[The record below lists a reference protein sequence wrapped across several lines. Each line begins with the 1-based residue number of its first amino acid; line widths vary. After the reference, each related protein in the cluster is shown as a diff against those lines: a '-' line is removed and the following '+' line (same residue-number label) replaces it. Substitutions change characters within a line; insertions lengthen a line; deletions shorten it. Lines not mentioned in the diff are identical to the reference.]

1 MKSLIPALIAL
12 CIALPALARDAA
24 VDPGKH
30 GLPDKEAVA
39 TKANI
44 EHMEAN
50 PQVARD
56 VLAEAKAQGDHK
68 AARAALQALC
78 NSLDAA
84 GYAGVKAAGWQ
95 LEGEALTAYQASMM
109 AYRLGDPAALESV
122 QRAQMDFR
130 SYGFKVYQQYVA
142 GRLKAMPLA
151 QREEWLAG
159 EYAAMVL
166 DAGPAVGQSNVVAYL
181 ETLLTATRKALNK

>member
-1 MKSLIPALIAL
+1 MKILTAAALLIAF
-12 CIALPALARDAA
+12 ALPVLAKDTA
-24 VDPGKH
+24 VDPAAH

-95 LEGEALTAYQASMM
+95 LEGEALSAYQASMM
-109 AYRLGDPAALESV
+109 AYRLNDPAALEGV

-130 SYGFKVYQQYVA
+130 SYGFKVYQQYTA
-142 GRLKAMPLA
+142 GKLKPMPLA

-166 DAGPAVGQSNVVAYL
+166 DAGPGYGQSNVVAYL